1 MTTQNPAHDG
11 LQALRRFTQKQP
23 SMRPAAE
30 HCELCAAPLVS
41 KHHHLVDLSKQT
53 LLCTCNACAILF
65 ADGGA
70 GHGQYQ
76 LVPQQ
81 HLVLPD
87 FRITD
92 ELWDE
97 LMIPVNM
104 VYIFWSTPAKRVTAF
119 YPSPGGAMQS
129 LLSLENWSTLIAD
142 NPILNELKPDVEALL
157 INRIRDR
164 REYYI
169 VPIDTCYQLVG
180 LIRSHWKGLSGGEA
194 VWQAID
200 AFFADVRRKSQIAR
214 GEANAGPE
222 L

>member
-1 MTTQNPAHDG
+1 MTTLYPAHDG
-11 LQALRRFTQKQP
+11 FEALRRFTQKQP
-23 SMRPAAE
+23 SARPAAE
-30 HCELCAAPLVS
+30 HCELCATPLAT
-41 KHHHLVDLSKQT
+41 KHHHLVDLSRQT
-53 LLCTCNACAILF
+53 LLCTCDACAILF

-70 GHGQYQ
+70 RHGRYQ
-76 LVPQQ
+76 LVPQH

-87 FRITD
+87 FKMTD

-104 VYIFWSTPAKRVTAF
+104 VYIFRSTPAKCVIAF
-119 YPSPGGAMQS
+119 YPSPGRAMQS
-129 LLSLENWSTLIAD
+129 LLSLENWSILVTD

-157 INRIRDR
+157 INRIRER

-180 LIRSHWKGLSGGEA
+180 LIRSRWKGLSGGEA
-194 VWQAID
+194 VWQAIEE
-200 AFFADVRRKSQIAR
+200 FFANIRIQSQIVK

>member
-1 MTTQNPAHDG
+1 MTTLNTAHG
-11 LQALRRFTQKQP
+11 GFQALRRFMRKQP
-23 SMRPAAE
+23 SIHPVAE
-30 HCELCAAPLVS
+30 QCELCAAPLAT
-41 KHHHLVDLSKQT
+41 KHHHLADLSRQT
-53 LLCTCNACAILF
+53 LVCTCDACAILF

-70 GHGQYQ
+70 GHDRYQ
-76 LVPQQ
+76 LVPR
-81 HLVLPD
+81 HYLVLPD
-87 FRITD
+87 FRMTD

-104 VYIFWSTPAKRVTAF
+104 VYIFRSALARHVIAF

-129 LLSLENWSTLIAD
+129 LLSLENWSTLLTD

-157 INRIRDR
+157 INRIRDQ

-180 LIRSHWKGLSGGEA
+180 LIRSRWKGLSGGDA
-194 VWQAID
+194 VWQAIE
-200 AFFADVRRKSQIAR
+200 AFFADLRIQSQIMR
-214 GEANAGPE
+214 GEVNARPE

>member
-1 MTTQNPAHDG
+1 MTMQNSAHDG
-11 LQALRRFTQKQP
+11 LQALRRFTRKQP
-23 SMRPAAE
+23 SARSVAE
-30 HCELCAAPLVS
+30 HCELCAAPLAT
-41 KHHHLVDLSKQT
+41 KHRHLVDLSRET
-53 LLCTCNACAILF
+53 LVCTCDACAILF

-70 GHGQYQ
+70 GHDRYQ
-76 LVPQQ
+76 LVPQH
-81 HLVLPD
+81 HLALPD
-87 FRITD
+87 FRMTD

-104 VYIFWSTPAKRVTAF
+104 VYIFWSTPAKRVIAF

-142 NPILNELKPDVEALL
+142 NPILNELKPNVEALL

-194 VWQAID
+194 VWQAIEE
-200 AFFADVRRKSQIAR
+200 FFADVRRKSQIAR